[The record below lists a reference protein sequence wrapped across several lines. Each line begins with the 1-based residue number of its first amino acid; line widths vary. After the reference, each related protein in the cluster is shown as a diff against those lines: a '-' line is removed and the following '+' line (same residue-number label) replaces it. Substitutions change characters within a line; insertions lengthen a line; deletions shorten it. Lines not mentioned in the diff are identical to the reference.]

1 MSPAELAV
9 RAPQPDQEAV
19 RARLEAGF
27 AAYPERK
34 ANWDK
39 YLAATRGE
47 QVDYQPIRMDYE
59 VVSRCNFRCVM
70 CMVRDWPGGKRAE
83 DLPLADFKRS
93 LNELYGLVEIKLQG
107 LGEPLLHPDICEMVA
122 EAARRHIWTR
132 LTVNGSLLHV
142 NQNYAR
148 LIDADPG
155 EVQVSIDGASKQVF
169 EQIRQ
174 GAWFEKVVAN
184 ARLLN
189 RYCSAR
195 DLNKTRSW
203 TVVQAANLHELED
216 IVRLGAAMEFTRMTF
231 SVAIATFGSAEWA
244 RKNQGLDVAH
254 QVSPERVA
262 GLVELG
268 RSLGIEVT
276 FWNASQKF
284 ALHGDPRALCAWLW
298 ERAFVSSDLRIV
310 PCCVLSNPEMMDLG
324 DARSFMGAWNQPAYR
339 RLRASHLAG
348 RLPAWCRQCY
358 GLAGE
363 AA

>member
-93 LNELYGLVEIKLQG
+93 LDELHGLVEIKLQG

-142 NQNYAR
+142 NQNYGPFDRRRSRRGAGLHR
-148 LIDADPG
+148 RGQQAGLRANPPG
-155 EVQVSIDGASKQVF
+155 GPGSRRWWPTPV
-169 EQIRQ
+169 
-174 GAWFEKVVAN
+174 
-184 ARLLN
+184 
-189 RYCSAR
+189 CST
-195 DLNKTRSW
+195 N
-203 TVVQAANLHELED
+203 
-216 IVRLGAAMEFTRMTF
+216 
-231 SVAIATFGSAEWA
+231 IAT
-244 RKNQGLDVAH
+244 
-254 QVSPERVA
+254 
-262 GLVELG
+262 
-268 RSLGIEVT
+268 
-276 FWNASQKF
+276 
-284 ALHGDPRALCAWLW
+284 
-298 ERAFVSSDLRIV
+298 
-310 PCCVLSNPEMMDLG
+310 
-324 DARSFMGAWNQPAYR
+324 PAT
-339 RLRASHLAG
+339 
-348 RLPAWCRQCY
+348 
-358 GLAGE
+358 
-363 AA
+363 